1 VFSPLIDLHI
11 NIYQHLWNLLV
22 ITPITNDDA
31 YLSRVYAGVDG
42 MDLALKHHQQSL
54 PREEIDAYRES
65 DVVTPDPEEESFSD
79 LEQIK
84 EDSSFHHMEF
94 QFPN

>member
-1 VFSPLIDLHI
+1 LTCIQIFTNTFGIFSNNP
-11 NIYQHLWNLLV
+11 
-22 ITPITNDDA
+22 TTNVDA
-31 YLSRVYAGVDG
+31 YLSCVCATVDG